1 MNGNRKANR
10 IVDMFERHE
19 LLAHAVSI
27 YETQPCANDVFSR
40 IAINQNT
47 FCRFFVFENCMPVV
61 ICYDKENEVGL
72 NEWHLAIY
80 DYSSIIDAVFEYSD
94 EFMDYVQQLKCPE
107 IIEELSELV
116 F

>member
-40 IAINQNT
+40 IVTNQNT

-61 ICYDKENEVGL
+61 ICYDKENEDGL

>member
-40 IAINQNT
+40 IVTNQNT
-47 FCRFFVFENCMPVV
+47 FCRFFVFEDCIPVV
-61 ICYDKENEVGL
+61 ICYGQENEGR
-72 NEWHLAIY
+72 I
-80 DYSSIIDAVFEYSD
+80 
-94 EFMDYVQQLKCPE
+94 
-107 IIEELSELV
+107 
-116 F
+116 